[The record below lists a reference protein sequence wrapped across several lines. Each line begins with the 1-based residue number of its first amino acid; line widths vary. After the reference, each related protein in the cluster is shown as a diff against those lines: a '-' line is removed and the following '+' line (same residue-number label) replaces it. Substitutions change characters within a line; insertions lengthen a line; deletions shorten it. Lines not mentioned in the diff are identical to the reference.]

1 MNNKLKSALKSVF
14 QALLVFAVAAFVM
27 DWWRK
32 PSEPAQAAL
41 LPLTMLD
48 GSRHI
53 LADIS
58 RERTAVVYFWGSWC
72 GICRYTSPAV
82 EDLRRDGIPV
92 ASIALSSGSDAEI
105 ARYMKQRGLNFP
117 AVNDADGQI
126 ARQWDVAVTPTVI
139 LVKQGKM
146 VHHTT
151 GISSYW
157 GLRSRIW
164 LADLAGV

>member
-1 MNNKLKSALKSVF
+1 MKNTFKSAVKSVF
-14 QALLVFAVAAFVM
+14 QALLVFAVVAFII

-32 PSEPAQAAL
+32 PTEPAQAAS

-48 GSRHI
+48 GSSRT

-92 ASIALSSGSDAEI
+92 AGIALSSGSDAEI
-105 ARYMKQRGLNFP
+105 ARYMQQRGLNFP